1 MSYDLR
7 TLADRAELHDLLLH
21 LGRAIDEHRFDDLND
36 VLTQDATGTTRN
48 GTGSG
53 RDVLIAQIEA
63 GNKDH
68 ARLLHRL
75 SSVLIEIDGDH
86 ATVRAYITALTGHA
100 DSLVP
105 ASRRYG
111 LARIKAVRTPEGWR
125 IRELNVE
132 PVFVMGQ

>member
-1 MSYDLR
+1 MNDDLR
-7 TLADRAELHDLLLH
+7 TLADRAELQDLLLH
-21 LGRAIDEHRFDDLND
+21 MCRALDEHRFDDLNS
-36 VLTQDATGTTRN
+36 VLTRDASGSTRN

-68 ARLLHRL
+68 GRLLHRL
-75 SSVLIEIDGDH
+75 SSVLIETDGDN
-86 ATVRAYITALTGHA
+86 ATIRAYITALTGHA

-105 ASRRYG
+105 TSRRYG

-132 PVFVMGQ
+132 PVFVVEQ

>member
-1 MSYDLR
+1 MSYLQI
-7 TLADRAELHDLLLH
+7 LADRAEINDLLLH
-21 LGRAIDEHRFDDLND
+21 VCLAIDERRFEDLNS
-36 VLTQDATGTTRN
+36 VLTRDATGTTRN

-68 ARLLHRL
+68 GRLLHRF
-75 SSVLIEIDGDH
+75 SGALIEIDGDD
-86 ATVRAYITALTGHA
+86 ATIRAYIIALTGDA

-105 ASRRYG
+105 VSRRYG
-111 LARIKAVRTPEGWR
+111 LARIKAIRTAEGWL

-132 PVFVMGQ
+132 PVFVEQ